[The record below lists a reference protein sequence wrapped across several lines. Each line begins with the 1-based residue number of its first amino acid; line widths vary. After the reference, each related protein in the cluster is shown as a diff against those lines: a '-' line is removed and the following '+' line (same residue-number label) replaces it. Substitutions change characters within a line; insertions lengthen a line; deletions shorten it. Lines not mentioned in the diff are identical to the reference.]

1 MDEPN
6 GLILLPYLM
15 ILWSYKGPSTAD
27 NTPVSYQL
35 GTMELQES
43 PSNSTLPGL
52 VSHRLT
58 VFLPEDS
65 NTTASRMDEGDAIY
79 YILLVFGLAG
89 AVVVFKMLDN
99 YSTQKAINR
108 LPFDFFEKE
117 KQKKK
122 KLFGNAKQ
130 KPGLVVENRAAVGFE
145 LDPSAVSAASEDS
158 SRTIENV

>member
-1 MDEPN
+1 
-6 GLILLPYLM
+6 
-15 ILWSYKGPSTAD
+15 
-27 NTPVSYQL
+27 
-35 GTMELQES
+35 MELQES